1 MFLFLLAV
9 VEAFWCLILV
19 SQFTDAKWLVEVIYD
34 LNSLQ
39 SLKSDYERR
48 ILAFLGF
55 LFTEVKF
62 PERNLKAKLD
72 TDVPL
77 PIHVIVLSQLN

>member
-1 MFLFLLAV
+1 MLLSLVAV
-9 VEAFWCLILV
+9 VELFWYFILV
-19 SQFTDAKWLVEVIYD
+19 SQFADAKWLIEVIND
-34 LNSLQ
+34 LYSLQ

-55 LFTEVKF
+55 LSTKVKL
-62 PERNLKAKLD
+62 PESNLKAKLD

-77 PIHVIVLSQLN
+77 PIHVVVLSQLN